1 MALRHQYQQIW
12 THCLSLAQAWLHVT
26 RFGKALFI
34 VLWVRI
40 ILCCVYP
47 EKNLFSPSLDPSL
60 RRNNILPSTWSFLI
74 TQNMWWKRENRTL
87 SQGFYFLQK
96 VSLCLHHQECPDPHT
111 HSRSQE
117 RNWRE
122 HIPLLSLWHASC
134 LNLKRHSQR
143 WMLCLVL
150 NVFRV
155 LAMWFSASFHD
166 NLIINYTGKIKLHNK
181 PGTRSCHL
189 FFLNPYF
196 FMVAQ

>member
-87 SQGFYFLQK
+87 SQGFYFLQSFTLLASPG
-96 VSLCLHHQECPDPHT
+96 VSRPT
-111 HSRSQE
+111 HSLTQPGEKLAGTHPTLVTVTRILFKFKE
-117 RNWRE
+117 TLAEMNV
-122 HIPLLSLWHASC
+122 
-134 LNLKRHSQR
+134 
-143 WMLCLVL
+143 MLGPQCV
-150 NVFRV
+150 
-155 LAMWFSASFHD
+155 
-166 NLIINYTGKIKLHNK
+166 
-181 PGTRSCHL
+181 
-189 FFLNPYF
+189 
-196 FMVAQ
+196 